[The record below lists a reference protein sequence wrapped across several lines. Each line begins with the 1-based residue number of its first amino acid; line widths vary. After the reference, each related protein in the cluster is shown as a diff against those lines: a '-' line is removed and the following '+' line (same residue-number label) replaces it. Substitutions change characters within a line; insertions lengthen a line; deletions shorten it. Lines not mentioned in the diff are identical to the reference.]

1 MKEVIKSISATVE
14 DANTESGILSG
25 YFSTFDQEDSDG
37 DIVSPGAFL
46 KSIKENGP
54 AGTARIKHLLD
65 HRKLIGKLLTLKED
79 KKGLFYTS
87 QITKADRGK
96 DFLIMCKEGT
106 IDEHSFY
113 GYAVKWERNPDH
125 PDYGV
130 IYKEIQLREGST
142 MELWGANP
150 NAKLVA
156 VKGEK
161 DALAFLQKALK
172 IGSLSDETL
181 SEYENLYNEI
191 LKSKTTQPPKSTVPS
206 AEGENLINY
215 LKTLTV

>member
-1 MKEVIKSISATVE
+1 MKELIKSISG
-14 DANTESGILSG
+14 GIADVDVKKG
-25 YFSTFDQEDSDG
+25 ITIGHFSTFDQEDSDG
-37 DIVSPGAFL
+37 DVVAVGSFV
-46 KSIKENGP
+46 KSSKENGP
-54 AGTARIKHLLD
+54 TGTGRIKHLLD
-65 HRKLIGKLLTLKED
+65 HHKLIGKLSTLKED
-79 KKGLFYTS
+79 KVGLYYES
-87 QITKADRGK
+87 QITKAPRGQ
-96 DFLIMCKEGT
+96 DFLIMCEEGLIT
-106 IDEHSFY
+106 EHSFY
-113 GYAVKWERNPDH
+113 GFAIKWERNPEH

-150 NAKLVA
+150 NAKMIA

-206 AEGENLINY
+206 AEGSELIKF
-215 LKTLTV
+215 LTTLSI